1 MIINL
6 AWPMNFYSLA
16 LCSRYTNNKM
26 IMAIV
31 HQSLCMLFVIT
42 SADAQ
47 RAHIYTHTHIRSIP
61 RPIACGHFSIWF
73 AHSKWPYESMTHHW
87 WLLDNNND
95 KKSVRQI
102 TLTYLKTGWM
112 AMVYDGMLKKW
123 RWLKILSNSKEQASI
138 EKKITC
144 DECE

>member
-31 HQSLCMLFVIT
+31 HQSLCILFVIA

-47 RAHIYTHTHIRSIP
+47 REHIYTHTYVRFRDLLHAVILVFGLHTQNGHMNRWHIIGDCSI
-61 RPIACGHFSIWF
+61 II
-73 AHSKWPYESMTHHW
+73 TI
-87 WLLDNNND
+87 

-112 AMVYDGMLKKW
+112 AMVCDGMLKKW